1 VDRASHYAFE
11 AHNIM
16 NNKSLHA
23 KSQRQGIT
31 ITENET
37 RRRSGVI
44 YSSSGNLVIVKTKNK
59 TVPTQFNV
67 GIRDNIYEFSRGSC
81 LRMRRYLRECLSEYK
96 VMVTLTY
103 PEYYPANGRLVK
115 EHLHRFL
122 QELRRESV
130 RSRKHTIG
138 LETFGQT
145 LIEHSSFWFLEF
157 QERGAPHFHLFTT
170 QFVSKEW
177 NASTWA
183 RIVGSEDEYH
193 AKCGTRIESIRSGR
207 AGMASYVAK
216 YAAKSEQK
224 TVPIGY
230 ENVGRFWGVYG
241 RRSTLSASTFV
252 SSDLKA
258 QKDSEKSVEALKKA
272 LELMIF
278 DGHAEIIRR
287 EYGACV
293 ITVFEKYHQ
302 KIIRGMISRIACSVL
317 TWDTMFLGADVD
329 LGEQCATEML

>member
-16 NNKSLHA
+16 NNKTLDG

-31 ITENET
+31 ITKDET
-37 RRRSGVI
+37 TRRSGVI

-103 PEYYPANGRLVK
+103 PEYFPANGRLVK

-130 RSRKHTIG
+130 RGRKVTIG
-138 LETFGQT
+138 LETFGSP

-170 QFVSKEW
+170 QSASKEW
-177 NASTWA
+177 VAATWS
-183 RIVGSEDEYH
+183 RIVASEDEYH
-193 AKCGTRIESIRSGR
+193 AKCGTRIEFIRSGR
-207 AGMASYVAK
+207 SGMASYVAK

-224 TVPIGY
+224 AVPIGY

-241 RRSTLSASTFV
+241 RRSTLSAATFV
-252 SSDLKA
+252 TAEMKAENTCKKQLKA
-258 QKDSEKSVEALKKA
+258 LEKAI
-272 LELMIF
+272 ELMIF
-278 DGHAEIIRR
+278 DGYAEIYKR
-287 EYGACV
+287 EYGV
-293 ITVFEKYHQ
+293 LVLHVFDKYHQ
-302 KIIRGMISRIACSVL
+302 RIIRGLIARLS
-317 TWDTMFLGADVD
+317 TSTMMFDTMFGGAELD
-329 LGEQCATEML
+329 LGEQCAT